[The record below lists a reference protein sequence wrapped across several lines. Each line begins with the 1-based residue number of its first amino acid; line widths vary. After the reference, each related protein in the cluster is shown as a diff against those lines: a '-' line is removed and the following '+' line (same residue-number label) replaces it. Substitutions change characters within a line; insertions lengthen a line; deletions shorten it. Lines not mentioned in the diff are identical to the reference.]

1 MHRIAALFVLFPCMA
16 LAQTLPATHVHS
28 GLDATSARTRL
39 ERDTRR
45 QYGPRFEAAAM
56 PAAPAIEYFP
66 GLRLPGQKEDLA
78 RPAPAIRIV
87 KPAFRLPEQNLGIAD
102 TQDILFFAEARLVRL
117 RVHLKATGEPL
128 AARWTGQLR
137 KYFEF
142 LDRDGDGVL
151 NRYEAEFAFSN
162 PGVLQ
167 MMQSGFAYQRPD
179 DAARTFADID
189 VDGDGKLSFDE
200 FAFYY
205 SPTAARVITALPN
218 PNRDV
223 YADALTDEMFKLFDT
238 DKDGK
243 LSRSEI
249 NAIEKLLTTLDA
261 DEDECLSAIE
271 LVPNLFN
278 GRVPLPRVA
287 TDPQQAPMMALRPG
301 SIPDAVLEMI
311 LTRYDK
317 DKNLRLSKAE
327 NPFGDEVFAALDLN
341 KDDNITL
348 AELMAW
354 KDMPP
359 DLELEMTL
367 GDKPD
372 QCGIRILPRADGKP
386 APLATGFRATG
397 PGSALLTVGK
407 QSIQLNCFS
416 PTASYGQAQRTNFL
430 QFPDPGKGY
439 VTEKD
444 IGGPQFQAIRVLFD
458 MIDRDGDGKMTRAEF
473 DAFEKLQQSFT
484 RLPLNLVYA
493 APTPSL
499 FQILDANGDGRI
511 SVREARQA
519 WDRLIAMEPAAKDFI
534 TRAALQP
541 QGALRFGRANEVFA
555 FTTAT
560 TYSQQPVRQTSRGPL
575 WFRKFDRNGDGEVSR
590 NEFPGSQADFD
601 RIDTNHD
608 GYITLEEA
616 EAADKV
622 MRVRK

>member
-1 MHRIAALFVLFPCMA
+1 MHRIAALVILFPSMG
-16 LAQTLPATHVHS
+16 LTQTLPATHVHS
-28 GLDATSARTRL
+28 SLEATSARTRL
-39 ERDTRR
+39 ERDSRR

-56 PAAPAIEYFP
+56 PAAAALEYFP
-66 GLRLPGQKEDLA
+66 GLRLPGQREDLA
-78 RPAPAIRIV
+78 RPVSAIRIV
-87 KPAFRLPEQNLGIAD
+87 RPAFRLPEQNLGIAD
-102 TQDILFFAEARLVRL
+102 TQDVLFFAETRLVRL

-137 KYFEF
+137 KYFDF

-162 PGVLQ
+162 AGVLQ
-167 MMQSGFAYQRPD
+167 MVQTGFAYQRPD
-179 DAARTFADID
+179 DAARTFADMD

-200 FAFYY
+200 FAYYY
-205 SPTAARVITALPN
+205 SPSASRVIAALPN

-223 YADALTDEMFKLFDT
+223 YADALTDEMFKLIDT

-249 NAIEKLLTTLDA
+249 NAIEKLLATLDS
-261 DEDECLSAIE
+261 DEDECLSASE

-278 GRVPLPRVA
+278 GQIPLPRVA
-287 TDPQQAPMMALRPG
+287 ADPQQAPMMALKPG

-341 KDDNITL
+341 KDGSITL
-348 AELMAW
+348 AELMEW

-372 QCGIRILPRADGKP
+372 QCGIRVLPRADGKP
-386 APLATGFRATG
+386 APLAAGFRETG
-397 PGSALLTVGK
+397 PGSALLTVGR
-407 QSIQLNCFS
+407 QSVQLNCFCP
-416 PTASYGQAQRTNFL
+416 PTTYGQAQRANVL
-430 QFPDPGKGY
+430 QFPENGKGY
-439 VTEKD
+439 LTEKD
-444 IGGPQFQAIRVLFD
+444 IAGPQFQAIRVLFD

-473 DAFEKLQQSFT
+473 NAFANLQQSFT
-484 RLPLNLVYA
+484 RLPLSLVYS

-499 FQILDANGDGRI
+499 FQILDTNGDGRI

-519 WDRLIAMEPAAKDFI
+519 WDRLIAMEPTSKEFV

-555 FTTAT
+555 FTTAV
-560 TYSQQPVRQTSRGPL
+560 TYSQQPMRQTSRGPL

-590 NEFPGSQADFD
+590 NEFPGSQAEFD

-608 GYITLEEA
+608 GYISLEEA
-616 EAADKV
+616 EAADKS
-622 MRVRK
+622 MRVKK